1 MLLDYRKKQ
10 EENALKKQLK
20 LTENELEMF
29 FKKDIL
35 FDVYFKPKD
44 TLNGDM
50 IYSKIIKENE
60 YLCVMVDAMGKG
72 ISAALSA
79 INSISFVRHSLKK
92 ALEYNDFNFE
102 KLLRDFIN
110 YVKSIL
116 IDNETLCAKFI
127 YIKNNKVL
135 YANFGQPPIFTEK
148 GKMKANNLPIREETK
163 NFNVDV
169 FKCPQKMVST
179 SDGLI
184 ESILKNKSGVYYS
197 QFLKSFDNAVFLKDI
212 IRDFNEKAVQTDDI
226 SIFMM
231 RKDDFI
237 MDKIFEKEILISQQN
252 LDNTLKE
259 IELGSL
265 PQKEKIIFIL
275 HEIFMNIVEHSVLK
289 INTKKQKENA
299 LLKNFPKFKNINNKI
314 RIKLYKNKFMLKLLY
329 EDDTEGFERKNL
341 SNALHLKHHGK
352 GFKIIRNLSDGVF
365 LNEKGNKIKIFLK
378 ETK

>member
-20 LTENELEMF
+20 LTENELKMF
-29 FKKDIL
+29 FENDLL

-50 IYSKIIKENE
+50 IYSKIINKKE
-60 YLCVMVDAMGKG
+60 YLCVMVDAMEKG
-72 ISAALSA
+72 LTAAISAM
-79 INSISFVRHSLKK
+79 NSISFVRHSLKK

-102 KLLRDFIN
+102 KLLTDFVN

-116 IDNETLCAKFI
+116 IDSEALCAKFI
-127 YIKNNKVL
+127 YIKKDKVL

-148 GKMKANNLPIREETK
+148 GKIKANNLPIREETDFI
-163 NFNVDV
+163 NIDLFEL
-169 FKCPQKMVST
+169 PEKMLST

-184 ESILKNKSGVYYS
+184 ESMLKNKKGVYYPE
-197 QFLKSFDNAVFLKDI
+197 FLKSFDNAVFLKDI

-226 SIFMM
+226 SVFMM

-237 MDKIFEKEILISQQN
+237 MDKIFEKEFFISQEN
-252 LDNTLKE
+252 IDKTLKE

-265 PQKEKIIFIL
+265 PQKEKIVFIL
-275 HEIFMNIVEHSVLK
+275 HEIFMNVLEHFTLK
-289 INTKKQKENA
+289 IDTKRQKETA
-299 LLKNFPKFKNINNKI
+299 LIKNFPKFKNTKNKI
-314 RIKLYKNKFMLKLLY
+314 KIRLYKNEFMLKLLY
-329 EDDTEGFERKNL
+329 KDNTGGFERTKL
-341 SNALHLKHHGK
+341 SNSLYLKHHGK

-365 LNEKGNKIKIFLK
+365 INEKGNKIKIFLK
-378 ETK
+378 DKK